1 VARGAE
7 HGEAVDPVEHPAAQ
21 AHRLQQQHAR
31 VAAGGKLRGGLG
43 QRILLGE
50 RERKRVVDLD
60 QSAEPDQ
67 PGDRAAVDVVVER
80 VPVLDEEA
88 QNRDQVL
95 GDVSHRDYEQRP
107 GDVLAPGVVALQVR
121 LLGRQV
127 KPSAVQLPHPPAV
140 ALDHQLGC
148 HPLGGRVHQRAGGV
162 ADL

>member
-1 VARGAE
+1 MLGWPEAPSK
-7 HGEAVDPVEHPAAQ
+7 HGEAVDPVEHPAVQ
-21 AHRLQQQHAR
+21 AHRLQQQHVR

-67 PGDRAAVDVVVER
+67 PGDRAAVDV
-80 VPVLDEEA
+80 
-88 QNRDQVL
+88 
-95 GDVSHRDYEQRP
+95 
-107 GDVLAPGVVALQVR
+107 
-121 LLGRQV
+121 QV

-140 ALDHQLGC
+140 ALEHQLGC
-148 HPLGGRVHQRAGGV
+148 HPLGGRVHQRAGAV